1 MCEDIAEKLGT
12 VGYMSALRRTRV
24 GEFSIKNAITLDEL
38 EKNKENIE
46 FLKSHILTIEEIFDK
61 EESICLNDKKLT
73 LFLNGVQLRF
83 KLKEGI
89 YKIYDVNKNFIGIGI
104 IKNNLL
110 KRDIV
115 I

>member
-1 MCEDIAEKLGT
+1 MENLFQNAMWISFKSNARGKKSKVNPWENVIDAEIRKTDIEKGSGLP
-12 VGYMSALRRTRV
+12 V
-24 GEFSIKNAITLDEL
+24 FHK
-38 EKNKENIE
+38 
-46 FLKSHILTIEEIFDK
+46 
-61 EESICLNDKKLT
+61 
-73 LFLNGVQLRF
+73 RF